1 MCGIC
6 GIIPGGGDPKN
17 QAVVSRM
24 NRIQRRRGPDDSGVT
39 SVIAEGFCCTLGHT
53 RLAIIDRAGGTQP
66 MTDQE
71 SGASLVLNGEI
82 YNHPLLRREL
92 ESAGC
97 TFLTR
102 SDTEVL
108 LKGYLFWGIEAL
120 LQRIDGMFAFGIAD
134 PRHQLLILARDPAG
148 QKPLFYTEGRGQSCF
163 AFASTLK
170 ALSTLPWFDW
180 EIDSSAVELFLN
192 LRVVPAPYSIYRN
205 TRKLPPGNYLV
216 HTTGS
221 TVVKEYWTPFSVP
234 LRSVPPAEGEL
245 LEEYRS
251 LLRSTLS
258 ETLVSDVPVSLL
270 LSSGVDSASLACE
283 LGRLPERDEVTA
295 YTVGFS
301 EKGYDE
307 SDTAAGIAR
316 HLKLNHR
323 ILAFNDTSFGEQIE
337 TLCDIAD
344 EPFGD
349 PSILPSLGLCRTV
362 SANSR
367 VALGGDGAD
376 ELFGGYPTFS
386 ILRFWPLINLFPDF
400 SRSLCRAA
408 AHLLPPS
415 GAAHS
420 RALKIE
426 RMAQGLGHPESAAF
440 ARWLCIFSPEETAML
455 LGKQSTDTFAEYVAS
470 HTPGMEHM
478 DPVNTMC
485 RTYFRL
491 FLPGVLE
498 KMDRAS
504 MYYSLETRAPFLQRR
519 MVEFALSLPPQFK
532 VRHGTTK
539 HIMRRSLA
547 DYLPGQV
554 AHAPKKG
561 FLPPLAAQF
570 AGPWGADQIGMMANA
585 CDSFGIDRGRIRA
598 MSNEHR
604 AGHRDHSQR
613 LWLIHQLGLFL
624 RNKANS
630 TLNQHESDHEF

>member
-1 MCGIC
+1 VCGVC
-6 GIIPGGGDPKN
+6 GIIPGGGDPKH

-39 SVIAEGFCCTLGHT
+39 SVIAEGFSCTLGHT

-66 MTDQE
+66 MTDRE
-71 SGASLVLNGEI
+71 SGASLVYNGEI

-97 TFLTR
+97 TFRTR

-108 LKGYLFWGIEAL
+108 LKGYLYWGIEAL

-134 PRHQLLILARDPAG
+134 PRQHLLILARDPAG
-148 QKPLFYTEGRGQSCF
+148 QKPLYYTEDRGQLSF

-170 ALSTLPWFDW
+170 ALSTVPWFDQ

-205 TRKLPPGNYLV
+205 TRKLPPGSYLV

-221 TVVKEYWTPFSVP
+221 TVVKEYWSPFNVA
-234 LRSVPPAEGEL
+234 LRSVPSAGSEL

-270 LSSGVDSASLACE
+270 LSSGVDSTSLACE
-283 LGRLPERDEVTA
+283 LGMLPERDEVTA
-295 YTVGFS
+295 YTVGFT

-307 SDTAAGIAR
+307 SDTAADIAR

-323 ILAFNDTSFGEQIE
+323 ILAFNDTVFEEQIE
-337 TLCDIAD
+337 TLCEIAD

-362 SANSR
+362 AVNSR

-386 ILRFWPLINLFPDF
+386 ILRFWPLINHFPDF
-400 SRSLCRAA
+400 SRALCRAA
-408 AHLLPPS
+408 THLIPS
-415 GAAHS
+415 TGIAHS
-420 RALKIE
+420 RALKLE
-426 RMAQGLGHPESAAF
+426 RMAQGLGHSGTAAF
-440 ARWLCIFSPEETAML
+440 ARWLCIFSPEESALL
-455 LGKQSTDTFAEYVAS
+455 LGKQCPETFAGYVAS
-470 HTPGMEHM
+470 QTSGMEHM

-485 RTYFRL
+485 RSYFRL

-504 MYYSLETRAPFLQRR
+504 MHYSLETRAPFLQRR

-539 HIMRRSLA
+539 HLMRRSLA
-547 DYLPGQV
+547 DYLPGQI

-561 FLPPLAAQF
+561 FLPPLAARF
-570 AGPWGADQIGMMANA
+570 AGPWGAEQAGMMENA
-585 CDSFGIDRGRIRA
+585 CDSFGIDRSRIRA
-598 MSNEHR
+598 MSEEHR
-604 AGHRDHSQR
+604 AGRRDQSQR

-624 RNKANS
+624 RNQGNNTS
-630 TLNQHESDHEF
+630 NQLESDHEF